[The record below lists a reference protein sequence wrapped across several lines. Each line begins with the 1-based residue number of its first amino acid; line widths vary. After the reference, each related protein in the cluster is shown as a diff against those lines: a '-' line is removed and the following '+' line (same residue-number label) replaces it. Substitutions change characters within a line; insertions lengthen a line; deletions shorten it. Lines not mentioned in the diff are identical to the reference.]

1 MTLLLWLQKRGMRDI
16 QLAAEL
22 GVHRSQISRIRR
34 GIQIPSVD
42 TARKIIALT
51 GGKVGWADLMGGK

>member
-1 MTLLLWLQKRGMRDI
+1 MRDI

-51 GGKVGWADLMGGK
+51 GGKVGWAELMGGK